1 MNVCVQVEIEYNS
14 SISDGLVA
22 SLERI
27 ADKHQVKLTVTSS
40 SRFVDSRFV
49 DSLFV
54 DSQFVDS
61 IKIVP
66 AHIGRTAPN
75 AACRK
80 DRCIKRIKEMFVAGS
95 LTLDEYH

>member
-1 MNVCVQVEIEYNS
+1 MNRNVRMTMVQKEQGQQGPHFVRLYMQGHKVGWLYLEVC
-14 SISDGLVA
+14 
-22 SLERI
+22 
-27 ADKHQVKLTVTSS
+27 

-49 DSLFV
+49 DSQFV